1 MTGKQHLAHI
11 VSVILT
17 AVAAVVTPAL
27 MPGGALASYS
37 WAPLALATLAYI
49 ARAVAKGA
57 VPPAVL
63 LLVAIGLSSCGITG
77 PVPPPNTPGITNCSD
92 AALHQAELNILPA
105 VENALASPNWESAL
119 LAIVASVGGPLALT
133 EVSCVVAWVEEE
145 ATKAAATTAD
155 SLEATKAAHAKAW
168 LAKYAPGT

>member
-11 VSVILT
+11 VSVVIT

-37 WAPLALATLAYI
+37 WAPLALAAIAYV
-49 ARAVAKGA
+49 ARAVANGA
-57 VPPAVL
+57 VPPTVL
-63 LLVAIGLSSCGITG
+63 VLVALGLTSCGIKG
-77 PVPPPNTPGITNCSD
+77 PVPPPNTPGLANCSD
-92 AALHQAELNILPA
+92 AALHEAELNILPS
-105 VENALASPNWESAL
+105 VETALASPNWESAL

-133 EVSCVVAWVEEE
+133 EVSCVVAWVEAE
-145 ATKAAATTAD
+145 ATKAETATAD
-155 SLEATKAAHAKAW
+155 SLEATKAAHARAW